1 MKSTLNK
8 IGKDMG
14 IGEIMTGSIDG
25 NGYDYREWKIN
36 DEKRKERINEFN
48 IANFLTD
55 V

>member
-14 IGEIMTGSIDG
+14 IGEIMTGGKDG
-25 NGYDYREWKIN
+25 KKNNYREWKIN